1 MKSGKLILSR
11 VRYGGGTLCMVVTAT
26 GWCVCVCVC
35 LLNVRNEYGS
45 VQHSRRKWRIWTRRC
60 PHKCSS
66 RCVFVKKLTFVYVY
80 EKEEER
86 EPRTDMSHTHT
97 VARGFFLKPEVTA
110 LRCRSYSLCIE

>member
-1 MKSGKLILSR
+1 
-11 VRYGGGTLCMVVTAT
+11 MVVTAT

-35 LLNVRNEYGS
+35 VCLLNEYGS

-86 EPRTDMSHTHT
+86 EPRTDMSHTHSGT
-97 VARGFFLKPEVTA
+97 WLLPEA
-110 LRCRSYSLCIE
+110 